1 MRRRFDA
8 QPQDDRVRAALELGE
23 QSSLIL
29 AYVLRTEL
37 IRPAPE
43 ISAEVL
49 NAVQVCADGGI
60 GEVAATQLLKHELTQ
75 LVHRESSFSVTKP
88 SRQPSMLTLE
98 HA

>member
-1 MRRRFDA
+1 VNVEETQRR
-8 QPQDDRVRAALELGE
+8 QPQDDRVRAEFELGE

-49 NAVQVCADGGI
+49 NAVQVCADRGI
-60 GEVAATQLLKHELTQ
+60 GEVAATN
-75 LVHRESSFSVTKP
+75 SS
-88 SRQPSMLTLE
+88 SMS
-98 HA
+98 